1 MSDSWVTLV
10 TAILLY
16 SVIHDSIVVTPASLS
31 DAAACQRRVYRQSP
45 FVSSLSR
52 HLIDSL
58 NSKVMKHT
66 VLLTLILRAYRR

>member
-52 HLIDSL
+52 HLIDSP
-58 NSKVMKHT
+58 NSEAGELCVS
-66 VLLTLILRAYRR
+66 LTLILRAYRR